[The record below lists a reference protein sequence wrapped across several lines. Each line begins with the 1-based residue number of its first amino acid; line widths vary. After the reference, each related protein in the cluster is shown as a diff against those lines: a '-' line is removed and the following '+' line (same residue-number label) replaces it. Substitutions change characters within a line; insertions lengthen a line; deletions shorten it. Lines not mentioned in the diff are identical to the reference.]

1 MTLEEKAAQ
10 LGNAAPALPRAD
22 LPAYDYWSEGL
33 HGFARDGI
41 ATVFPQAMALAA
53 TWDVDLLHRVGD
65 VVSTEARAHYNAKA
79 QKADRR
85 RFGGL
90 HIWSPNVNIF
100 RDPRWGRGQETY
112 GEDPYLTGRLG
123 IAFVQGIQGPD
134 PAHPK
139 AIATPKH
146 FAVHSGPEAGRNS
159 FDVDVS
165 PRDLAETYSPAF
177 RATLTEGA
185 ALSTMCAYNSLNG
198 TPACASS
205 SLLND
210 RARGDWGF
218 KGMIVS
224 DCDAV
229 GYIATFHHYRL
240 DAKGA
245 AAAALKAGTD
255 LDCGPTYDALPEAVR
270 EGLVPESALDQS
282 LRRVFAS
289 RAALGIGFGQHSP
302 WERIKPSQNDTPA
315 NRALAQQ
322 AAEKAL
328 VLLTNKDR
336 LPLKAG
342 TRIAVV
348 GPNADSLDTLEAN
361 YHGTAAAPV
370 TPLEGIRTRFGA
382 ERVRYA
388 QGSALAEGVPVAVPE
403 TALSANGKPGLQGA
417 YFANTDMSGSPLL
430 TRQDRKIDFDWD
442 RAPPVKG
449 LGEQGYGV
457 RWTGQ
462 ITPPPLVAIRCASM
476 CRAASIARA

>member
-1 MTLEEKAAQ
+1 MPFARSQGFVLPVKDKPMLPLLLMVADAPAASKAIDETIATMTLEEKAAQ

-255 LDCGPTYDALPEAVR
+255 LDCGPTYDALPAAVR
-270 EGLVPESALDQS
+270 EGWCRKARWINRCGGCSPRA
-282 LRRVFAS
+282 RR
-289 RAALGIGFGQHSP
+289 
-302 WERIKPSQNDTPA
+302 W
-315 NRALAQQ
+315 
-322 AAEKAL
+322 
-328 VLLTNKDR
+328 
-336 LPLKAG
+336 
-342 TRIAVV
+342 
-348 GPNADSLDTLEAN
+348 
-361 YHGTAAAPV
+361 
-370 TPLEGIRTRFGA
+370 
-382 ERVRYA
+382 
-388 QGSALAEGVPVAVPE
+388 GSV
-403 TALSANGKPGLQGA
+403 
-417 YFANTDMSGSPLL
+417 SGSTARGRGSSPRRT
-430 TRQDRKIDFDWD
+430 TRR
-442 RAPPVKG
+442 P
-449 LGEQGYGV
+449 
-457 RWTGQ
+457 
-462 ITPPPLVAIRCASM
+462 
-476 CRAASIARA
+476 IARWRSRPPKKRWCC